1 MIGTISFLTVIEAVE
16 CAILIFILFF
26 LIKVLTCVKNTHII
40 VSEVKNIL
48 MRFYSL
54 VGNIDMSEI
63 LTDEVPEEEKSV
75 DQESWE

>member
-1 MIGTISFLTVIEAVE
+1 MDATTLFSTVCEIVKCVA
-16 CAILIFILFF
+16 LIFILFF

-63 LTDEVPEEEKSV
+63 LTDEVPEEETPF
-75 DQESWE
+75 DPEGFE

>member
-16 CAILIFILFF
+16 CTTLIFILFF

-63 LTDEVPEEEKSV
+63 LTDEAPEEETPF
-75 DQESWE
+75 DPEGFE